1 MSRPRPLA
9 LLSIAVVAATAGL
22 GMTAASAAS
31 GPVPSPSPTFT
42 GTAPP
47 TPFPSPTFIGS
58 PTPTSFPSPSPT
70 FTPSPTPT
78 FSPSPTPT
86 PSPSPTITPTP
97 VPCVDPGASPPADP
111 LGASAVQDQ
120 TQDVGTR
127 IKDLVDQNGYA
138 GFTGLIADPDHAGL
152 ILCWLRGDPLPGPI
166 ASIVANPGQPI
177 HVTREDSPYAYADLA
192 SRADP
197 LVADDSLGAQIGG
210 TIHTVV
216 VPEEGTGL
224 SAGVQPDDPSTFDP
238 GLAAAILSAA
248 AGVPVTVSAGP
259 APEASTRLNDTS
271 PWFGGGR
278 LTDNVPRPVCSSG
291 FGMVVGRA
299 QFLLTARHCGVQAF
313 SNGQLAGAGRQLIGN
328 VTAAVL
334 AADSEAI
341 SIAAPGVAGSSIY
354 TGGVNDATEGSIRV
368 NRVGVNIRN
377 QFVCTSGSFSGE
389 HCRLQIRNT
398 ALFVAGAALGVP
410 IRVVGPLNL
419 AVSVVGGVAAGGGDS
434 GGPVAQPSA
443 TSLGAVSGMGTIN
456 GGFAQFPCVVY
467 DARRCSTN
475 VIYNHLGPLLR
486 AYGGALA

>member
-1 MSRPRPLA
+1 MARPRPLA
-9 LLSIAVVAATAGL
+9 LLSIAVVAATATL
-22 GMTAASAAS
+22 GMTAASAA
-31 GPVPSPSPTFT
+31 GEPVPSPSPTF
-42 GTAPP
+42 TAPP
-47 TPFPSPTFIGS
+47 TPFPSPTPTFFPS
-58 PTPTSFPSPSPT
+58 PTPTFI
-70 FTPSPTPT
+70 PSPTPT

-86 PSPSPTITPTP
+86 FSPSPSPTPTGP
-97 VPCVDPGASPPADP
+97 PCVAPGASVPADP
-111 LGASAVQDQ
+111 FGASVVQDE

-127 IKDLVDQNGYA
+127 IRDLVDQNGYA
-138 GFTGLIADPDHAGL
+138 GFTGLIADPDNAGL

-177 HVTREDSPYAYADLA
+177 HVTREDSPYSYIDLA
-192 SRADP
+192 TRADP
-197 LVADDSLGAQIGG
+197 LVANDSLGAQIGG
-210 TIHTVV
+210 TIHSVN

-224 SAGVQPDDPSTFDP
+224 TAGVQPDNPATFDP
-238 GLAAAILSAA
+238 GLAAAILTAA
-248 AGVPVTVSAGP
+248 AGVPVGVSVGP

-278 LTDNVPRPVCSSG
+278 LTDNVPRPICSSG

-334 AADSEAI
+334 PADSEAI
-341 SIAAPGVAGSSIY
+341 SIAAPGVAGTSIY

-389 HCRLQIRNT
+389 HCQLRINNT

-419 AVSVVGGVAAGGGDS
+419 AISAVGGVAAGGGDS
-434 GGPVAQPSA
+434 GGPVAQHSA
-443 TSLGAVSGMGTIN
+443 TTLGAVSGMGTIN
-456 GGFAQFPCVVY
+456 GGFAQFACAVY

-486 AYGGALA
+486 AYGGALP